1 MIQRFEEFTSNIA
14 KAYKSII
21 KIKGHEMTEYGLKA
35 SNVTCLFHLGKNEDG
50 LTATELCALCMEDKA
65 AVSKSL
71 SLLKEKGY
79 IEQEDDNKKYKL
91 KYFITPSG
99 KKVFDEISIVIGQ
112 VVSQVGDGLT
122 DEERNVF
129 YKSLGIIVQNLNTL
143 CTASEGKA

>member
-1 MIQRFEEFTSNIA
+1 MA
-14 KAYKSII
+14 KEA
-21 KIKGHEMTEYGLKA
+21 A
-35 SNVTCLFHLGKNEDG
+35 DF
-50 LTATELCALCMEDKA
+50 TATELCALCMEDKA

-122 DEERNVF
+122 DDERNVF